1 MNGKRVWL
9 YCRVAS
15 RENSVELLAV
25 QKQIL
30 EDYAKEHGLE
40 IVGCS
45 SDVGSGLTMNRPGLI
60 EFHAAMEGGKVDIL
74 LLAKLSRLGRD
85 LEEVLQYWRLLQ
97 KHHIHLYTAT
107 EGEIYLDMQSL
118 FTEMFRYNFSASF
131 RHKHS
136 SKKL

>member
-15 RENSVELLAV
+15 REGSAELLAV

-30 EDYAKEHGLE
+30 KDYAEEHGLE

-45 SDVGSGLTMNRPGLI
+45 SDVGSGLTMNRPGLM
-60 EFHAAMEGGKVDIL
+60 EFRTAMEGGKTDIL

-85 LEEVLQYWRLLQ
+85 LEEVFQYWRLLQ
-97 KHHIHLYTAT
+97 KHHVHLYTAT
-107 EGEIYLDMQSL
+107 EGVINLDVHT
-118 FTEMFRYNFSASF
+118 FTR
-131 RHKHS
+131 
-136 SKKL
+136 

>member
-15 RENSVELLAV
+15 RENSVELLEV
-25 QKQIL
+25 QKQL
-30 EDYAKEHGLE
+30 LKDYAKGHGVE

-45 SDVGSGLTMNRPGLI
+45 SNVGSGLTMNRPGLM
-60 EFHAAMEGGKVDIL
+60 EFHAAPEGGETDIL

-97 KHHIHLYTAT
+97 KHHVHLYTAT
-107 EGEIYLDMQSL
+107 EGEIHLDMQSL
-118 FTEMFRYNFSASF
+118 FTERF
-131 RHKHS
+131 K
-136 SKKL
+136 

>member
-15 RENSVELLAV
+15 RENSVELLEV
-25 QKQIL
+25 QKQL
-30 EDYAKEHGLE
+30 LKDYSKGHGLE

-45 SDVGSGLTMNRPGLI
+45 SNVGSGLTMNRPGLM
-60 EFHAAMEGGKVDIL
+60 EFHAAPEGGETDIL

-97 KHHIHLYTAT
+97 KHHVHLYTAT
-107 EGEIYLDMQSL
+107 EGEIHLDMQSL
-118 FTEMFRYNFSASF
+118 FTERF
-131 RHKHS
+131 K
-136 SKKL
+136 

>member
-15 RENSVELLAV
+15 RENSVELLEV
-25 QKQIL
+25 QKQL
-30 EDYAKEHGLE
+30 LKDYAKGHGLE

-45 SDVGSGLTMNRPGLI
+45 SNVGSGLTMNRPGLM
-60 EFHAAMEGGKVDIL
+60 EFHAAPEGGETDIL

-97 KHHIHLYTAT
+97 KHHVHLYTAT
-107 EGEIYLDMQSL
+107 EGEIHLDMQSL
-118 FTEMFRYNFSASF
+118 FTERF
-131 RHKHS
+131 K
-136 SKKL
+136 

>member
-1 MNGKRVWL
+1 MNRKRVWL

-30 EDYAKEHGLE
+30 KDYAKEHGLE

-45 SDVGSGLTMNRPGLI
+45 SDVGSGLTMNRPGLM
-60 EFHAAMEGGKVDIL
+60 EFHTAMERGEVDIL

-97 KHHIHLYTAT
+97 KHHIDLYTAT
-107 EGEIYLDMQSL
+107 EGEIHLDMQSL
-118 FTEMFRYNFSASF
+118 FTEMF
-131 RHKHS
+131 K
-136 SKKL
+136 

>member
-1 MNGKRVWL
+1 MNRKRVWL

-30 EDYAKEHGLE
+30 KDYAKGHGLE

-45 SDVGSGLTMNRPGLI
+45 SDVGSGLTMNRPGLM
-60 EFHAAMEGGKVDIL
+60 EFHAAMEGGEVDIL

-97 KHHIHLYTAT
+97 KQHVHLYTAT
-107 EGEIYLDMQSL
+107 EGVINLDVHT
-118 FTEMFRYNFSASF
+118 FTR
-131 RHKHS
+131 
-136 SKKL
+136 

>member
-15 RENSVELLAV
+15 RENSVELLEV
-25 QKQIL
+25 QKQL
-30 EDYAKEHGLE
+30 LKDYAKGQGLE

-45 SDVGSGLTMNRPGLI
+45 SNVGSGLTMNRPGLM
-60 EFHAAMEGGKVDIL
+60 EFHAAPEGGETDIL

-97 KHHIHLYTAT
+97 KHHVHLYTAT
-107 EGEIYLDMQSL
+107 EGEIHLDMQSL
-118 FTEMFRYNFSASF
+118 FTERF
-131 RHKHS
+131 K
-136 SKKL
+136 

>member
-15 RENSVELLAV
+15 RENSVELLEV
-25 QKQIL
+25 QKQL
-30 EDYAKEHGLE
+30 LKDYAKGHGLE

-45 SDVGSGLTMNRPGLI
+45 SNVGSGLTMSRPGLM
-60 EFHAAMEGGKVDIL
+60 EFHAAPEGGETDIL

-97 KHHIHLYTAT
+97 KHHVHLYTAT
-107 EGEIYLDMQSL
+107 EGEIHLDMQSL
-118 FTEMFRYNFSASF
+118 FTERF
-131 RHKHS
+131 K
-136 SKKL
+136 